1 MKTEKLL
8 TAGALATP
16 VFFAIALAQAFTR
29 DGFDLSR
36 HMISQLALG
45 DLGWLQ
51 IANFVGTGVLF
62 VLGAL
67 GLRRALTD
75 GIGHTWIPR
84 LVAVFGAGLIAAGV
98 FVCDPVKG
106 YPVGEPDTLTWHGM
120 AHGAAATISGFALVA
135 ANIILTRRYL
145 RADRKAMAAIT
156 IAITLAFMVLPAAL
170 PSQVSMVF
178 AAVSFLA
185 WGWISLLAASL
196 LPTRRTA
203 GATREPQFA

>member
-51 IANFVGTGVLF
+51 IANFVGTDVPF

-75 GIGHTWIPR
+75 GIGHIWIPR
-84 LVAVFGAGLIAAGV
+84 LAAVF
-98 FVCDPVKG
+98 
-106 YPVGEPDTLTWHGM
+106 
-120 AHGAAATISGFALVA
+120 
-135 ANIILTRRYL
+135 
-145 RADRKAMAAIT
+145 
-156 IAITLAFMVLPAAL
+156 
-170 PSQVSMVF
+170 
-178 AAVSFLA
+178 FLA

-196 LPTRRTA
+196 LPASRAA
-203 GATREPQFA
+203 GVTREPRFA